1 MQNPQQDINELISF
15 LKTWDGKQILI
26 SKEENGDRDQTVIN
40 LENISM
46 ASRGETIDGY
56 VSPISLQLQGQGR
69 AVMSDT
75 EVPMP
80 STTYDIPITDL
91 HDAHFDG
98 MRFYMSTD
106 RGTYTISPM

>member
-1 MQNPQQDINELISF
+1 MQQQQEINELLSF

-26 SKEENGDRDQTVIN
+26 SKEENGDRDQTIIN
-40 LENISM
+40 LENITM
-46 ASRGETIDGY
+46 ANQGETIDGY
-56 VSPISLQLQGQGR
+56 VSPISLQLQGEGR

-80 STTYDIPITDL
+80 STTYDIPISAL
-91 HDAHFDG
+91 QDAHFDG

-106 RGTYTISPM
+106 RGNYTISKM